1 MPHRKVVFCS
11 SPFVLLDA
19 NVYQYNLLSLGAW
32 VEGISLTF
40 VKFCGKLQ
48 HAEKYSFDIITIH
61 WSARG
66 KRNIPMNGTILH
78 SGCREER
85 PSQAKTLVKKRN
97 RLNPRKRNYA
107 QQLLGHCNLKLNLPK
122 LKPNSCKAKKDSR
135 SCAKYHVKKKNRF
148 CKHDTRKIGKRIRS
162 QMTKMI
168 SRCYSNRSALIYPQR
183 MMMMSEW
190 SKARRNTEICTGN
203 HVRSTCCPY
212 RASMNE
218 RISQAIIMLSF
229 WV

>member
-19 NVYQYNLLSLGAW
+19 NVYQYNLLSLAAW

-66 KRNIPMNGTILH
+66 KRNIPMNGAILH

-85 PSQAKTLVKKRN
+85 PSQAKTRVKKRN

-148 CKHDTRKIGKRIRS
+148 LQTRYPKNRQTDT
-162 QMTKMI
+162 I
-168 SRCYSNRSALIYPQR
+168 SDDEDDFEMLFK
-183 MMMMSEW
+183 SERTDLSTADDDDERVKQG
-190 SKARRNTEICTGN
+190 SKKYRNL
-203 HVRSTCCPY
+203 Y
-212 RASMNE
+212 RQSC
-218 RISQAIIMLSF
+218 SF
-229 WV
+229 